1 MQTNEEIVSAIQAG
15 NRDAIPLLYQ
25 QCYGFIRQHAL
36 RWARAWS
43 RRTDFDCDDLT
54 QCGYIALCEAVK
66 GYQAERGS
74 NFLGYLLFYLKKEF
88 AKCAG
93 CRTKAQAAAPLNH
106 AISLDAP
113 AYKDAEGCTTIG
125 DTIPADE
132 TGFEA
137 VEDAI
142 YREQVAG
149 FVRAAVSDL
158 PERQRMAIEA
168 YYLDGKTYSDTGK
181 ALGISG
187 TRAEQI
193 AADGLN
199 KLRTGVHA
207 PTLSELLW
215 GDRNFYKHTG
225 LTVWKE
231 TGCSVQEW
239 QVLWKEREI
248 KRYNLTDK
256 RASKIR
262 YCVEVLGMEQKQAE
276 ELFPA

>member
-1 MQTNEEIVSAIQAG
+1 MQTNEELAAAVQAG
-15 NRDAIPLLYQ
+15 SRDAINQLWV

-36 RWARAWS
+36 RWARAWFERS
-43 RRTDFDCDDLT
+43 DFDADDLT
-54 QCGYIALCEAVK
+54 QCGYIALCEAAK

-74 NFLGYLLFYLKKEF
+74 NFLGYLLFYLKTEF

-113 AYKDAEGCTTIG
+113 AYKDDEGCTTIG
-125 DTIPADE
+125 DTIPYVE

-142 YREQVAG
+142 YREQVARS
-149 FVRAAVSDL
+149 VRAAVADL
-158 PERQRMAIEA
+158 PDRQRMAIEA
-168 YYLDGKTYSDTGK
+168 YYLDGKTYSDTGQ
-181 ALGISG
+181 ALGVSG
-187 TRAEQI
+187 TRAEDI
-193 AADGLN
+193 TKDGLK
-199 KLRTGVHA
+199 KLRTGSHA

-215 GDRNFYKHTG
+215 GNSNFYKHTG

-248 KRYNLTDK
+248 KRHNLTDK
-256 RASKIR
+256 RAVKIR
-262 YCVEVLGMEQKQAE
+262 YCVEVLGMDQKQAE